1 MNKLLIDYIKSYIN
15 ESPVPLPGKYIS
27 ARTQHKLSPNLS
39 KDMSG
44 LSTKDVLKI
53 LMKNIDERTCIS
65 FVNTYDENIPS
76 FNINPSARYHTPH
89 GNYAYPLTLDNLREL
104 IGAGKIDGQSFA
116 VDRPYFLLFK
126 INSPNTIFIDKDGNT
141 NYNSVRSVRRSD
153 AKSKVISV
161 EDDINTIIRNF
172 IYFVRT
178 SSIVH
183 PKDQEWSSL
192 DSDIYYKQ
200 QPFAYSKLEDKFE
213 ELLNKEIA
221 VESFVNQFGLGL
233 RNFITKNCSL
243 NYRNKVPSDI
253 EKHFFDETFNLLR
266 EYLVELSNSE
276 VNKFYKGE
284 EETDDFHKIYFICW
298 LLSQVGV
305 VTNQRKNNGPILTL
319 LLRSIGLDGII
330 DQGSSTLHKHEP
342 TQSVSL
348 SFGNIKA
355 DNIDFLGTFE
365 NIFSTEASRSTL
377 NDIAAEIYREEG
389 FKYDTDF
396 FSKNEN
402 PMGNIAGSTVY
413 TYLEDLLMSYHH
425 DDLIL
430 DRGLSTEGGQ
440 LKVKFDLYADV
451 VDDYELAQI
460 HEFIKLMYRAIL
472 KSPHKDKIKV
482 NLGLSL
488 FDYDAKIDISVIIKK
503 LFEMQFFDTFVEDF
517 CGAQIKLD
525 SNNGVFDS
533 ETRSFLTYDQEL
545 VNTLRLSYTEIIS
558 KQGCGITIIIKDR
571 SCLDDILNPTGNC
584 YMFINKSAPITFD
597 LTNMKLHL
605 YGGSQN
611 ISDDGRKRIN
621 NRLIQKINEKYPKVK
636 VKI

>member
-1 MNKLLIDYIKSYIN
+1 MNKLLTKYIKNYLT
-15 ESPVPLPGKYIS
+15 ESPVPYAGRYVS
-27 ARTQHKLSPNLS
+27 ADIQHKLSPNIS
-39 KDMSG
+39 KDMTG
-44 LSTKDVLKI
+44 LSTEAVLKI

-104 IGAGKIDGQSFA
+104 IETGKIDGTDFA

-126 INSPNTIFIDKDGNT
+126 INSPNTIFINKDGNT
-141 NYNSVRSVRRSD
+141 NYNSVRSARRSD
-153 AKSKVISV
+153 AKSRVISV

-178 SSIVH
+178 SSVVN
-183 PKDQEWSSL
+183 PKSQEWSSL

-213 ELLNKEIA
+213 GLLNKDITTET
-221 VESFVNQFGLGL
+221 FVNQFGTGL
-233 RNFITKNCSL
+233 RNFLTKSCSL
-243 NYRNKVPSDI
+243 TYRNKVPSSI
-253 EKHFFDETFNLLR
+253 EKHFFDETFNLLK

-276 VNKFYKGE
+276 INKFYKGD

-298 LLSQVGV
+298 LLSQIGV
-305 VTNQRKNNGPILTL
+305 VSNRRKNNGPILTL

-365 NIFSTEASRSTL
+365 NIFDTEDSRSTL

-413 TYLEDLLMSYHH
+413 TYLEDLLLSYHH
-425 DDLIL
+425 DDVIL
-430 DRGLSTEGGQ
+430 NRGLSIEGGS
-440 LKVKFDLYADV
+440 LKVRFDLYADFI
-451 VDDYELAQI
+451 DDYELAKVQ
-460 HEFIKLMYRAIL
+460 ELIKLMLRAIL
-472 KSPHKDKIKV
+472 KSPHKDKIKID
-482 NLGLSL
+482 LGLSL
-488 FDYDAKIDISVIIKK
+488 FDYDAKIDVSEFIKK
-503 LFEMQFFDTFVEDF
+503 LYAMQHFELLIEDF
-517 CGAQIKLD
+517 SGVAGAQIKLD
-525 SNNGVFDS
+525 DHDGVFDYM
-533 ETRSFLTYDQEL
+533 TRSFLTYDQEL
-545 VNTLRLSYTEIIS
+545 INAIRPSYTEIILQ
-558 KQGCGITIIIKDR
+558 QGCGIAIIIKDR
-571 SCLDDILNPTGNC
+571 FYLDELLVGNGYIFLNV
-584 YMFINKSAPITFD
+584 SAPITFD
-597 LTNMKLHL
+597 LTGMSLFRFKKMEKHADHE
-605 YGGSQN
+605 QEKQK
-611 ISDDGRKRIN
+611 I
-621 NRLIQKINEKYPKVK
+621 IQKINKKLPKAK

>member
-27 ARTQHKLSPNLS
+27 ARTQHELSPNLS

-153 AKSKVISV
+153 FKSKVISV

-253 EKHFFDETFNLLR
+253 ERHFFNETFNLLK

-305 VTNQRKNNGPILTL
+305 VTNRRKNNGPILTL

-413 TYLEDLLMSYHH
+413 TYLEDLLLTYGSE
-425 DDLIL
+425 DIIL
-430 DRGLSTEGGQ
+430 NRGLVVKGGT
-440 LKVKFDLYADV
+440 LNVRFDFHADL
-451 VDDYELAQI
+451 VDDYELAQAQ
-460 HEFIKLMYRAIL
+460 EFIKLMLRAIL
-472 KSPHKDKIKV
+472 KSPHKDKIKID
-482 NLGLSL
+482 LGLTL
-488 FDYDAKIDISVIIKK
+488 FDFDAKIDISEFIKK
-503 LFEMQFFDTFVEDF
+503 LYTMQHFELLIKDF
-517 CGAQIKLD
+517 AGSQIKLD
-525 SNNGVFDS
+525 DSNGVFDA

-545 VNTLRLSYTEIIS
+545 INSLKPSYTKIILG
-558 KQGCGITIIIKDR
+558 KECGIR
-571 SCLDDILNPTGNC
+571 E
-584 YMFINKSAPITFD
+584 FINS
-597 LTNMKLHL
+597 
-605 YGGSQN
+605 
-611 ISDDGRKRIN
+611 
-621 NRLIQKINEKYPKVK
+621 
-636 VKI
+636 